1 MAGTE
6 HERVC
11 WLTFD
16 CYGTLVD
23 WRQGIEN
30 HLGGLLRRA
39 GWLGSEPLFPL
50 YSRAEMKLERSYRS
64 YREVLALAALQVAG
78 DLGCELS
85 RSAASTFANSL
96 PSWPAFDD
104 SVAVLREL
112 GARGY
117 GRFILSNIDRD
128 LLEATVAGHGL
139 EVDGFVTA
147 EDVRAYKPSPEHWL
161 RFLERVE
168 PDRARVLHV
177 AESLQ
182 HDIRPATRLGFATAW
197 INRYRMPMPAGVRP
211 KLILPDLKG
220 LLPLLP
226 GRTR

>member
-1 MAGTE
+1 MAETG
-6 HERVC
+6 HERVR
-11 WLTFD
+11 WLTLD
-16 CYGTLVD
+16 CYGTLVN
-23 WRQGIEN
+23 WRQGIED
-30 HLGGLLRRA
+30 HLGGVLRRA
-39 GWLGSEPLFPL
+39 GWQGSEPLFPH
-50 YSRAEMKLERSYRS
+50 YSRAERKLERCYRS
-64 YREVLALAALQVAG
+64 YREVLALAALEVAR
-78 DLGCELS
+78 DLGCGLS
-85 RSAASTFANSL
+85 RSAASAFANSL

-117 GRFILSNIDRD
+117 GRYILSNVDRD

-147 EDVRAYKPSPEHWL
+147 EDVHAYKPSPDHWL

-168 PDRARVLHV
+168 PDRTRVLHV
-177 AESLQ
+177 AQSLR

-197 INRYRMPMPAGVRP
+197 INRYRMPMPTGVRP

-226 GRTR
+226 RRT